1 MLRTQMT
8 LDEAIGSVLDTLKPH
23 LAHETWQSRRRY
35 LNQMVRCAQ
44 SLKLTYPCQELYDA
58 FILDDHHSSERRTLH
73 ILCVRLIDEVAQTD
87 ARKADGTYFN
97 PPIVPE
103 PSVVD
108 VYFSKVS
115 FTDAGQSI
123 PLPYLMGYTRLEL
136 IKLNLSDS
144 TIGQYVHVWQ
154 DILNRSTIKEPA
166 YSRELMEH
174 YLDLN
179 QEAFQTSQLQ
189 FWKWKINRKAIH
201 VLIEVIE
208 TGTLTWGLI
217 SKLNQPS
224 SSLDGIVSDY
234 AQELINRFLKPSTI
248 YLHQYTFRKVLTL
261 LHINQQQ
268 SLLII
273 TPDNI
278 YTLIELL
285 GQTFSLNSLSTIIPI
300 VRNILH
306 WLFIHEYIP
315 HNFSF
320 LVMSPSKHKDTMTP
334 YLSEAD
340 QAKLMTHLLSL
351 CYRDQLIIRLALQL
365 GLRDSDI
372 CHLTFESIQ
381 WEEEI
386 ISLRQIKTNHL
397 IRLPLLVDIGN
408 CLMHYLLEE
417 RPQQATIPTSYIIL
431 RKQAPYFPIKSVYPI
446 VHDILEALAI
456 KPINGDARG
465 SHLLRYTFAHNL
477 LKNKIPH
484 QIITDMLGHASIESD
499 KQYLSMDEAM
509 LKQCSLDLTQVG
521 WPMWM
526 VGGDHD

>member
-1 MLRTQMT
+1 MMRTQMT
-8 LDEAIGSVLDTLKPH
+8 LVEAINSVLDSLKPH

-35 LNQMVRCAQ
+35 FNQMTRCAQ
-44 SLKLTYPCQELYDA
+44 SLKITYPCQELYDA
-58 FILDDHHSSERRTLH
+58 FIQDDHHSSERRSLH

-87 ARKADGTYFN
+87 ARKEDGSYFN

-103 PSVVD
+103 PSVVA

-115 FTDAGQSI
+115 FIDAVQSI
-123 PLPYLMGYTRLEL
+123 PLSYLMGYTRLEL
-136 IKLNLSDS
+136 MKLNLSDS

-154 DILNRSTIKEPA
+154 AILNSSTIKDPT
-166 YSRELMEH
+166 YSRGLMEH
-174 YLDLN
+174 YLQLN
-179 QEAFQTSQLQ
+179 QEAFQTSHLQ
-189 FWKWKINRKAIH
+189 YWKWKINRKAIH

-208 TGTLTWGLI
+208 TGTLTWGPI
-217 SKLNQPS
+217 ATLNLTS
-224 SSLDGIVSDY
+224 NSLDKIVSDY
-234 AQELINRFLKPSTI
+234 EQELVNRFLKPSTI
-248 YLHQYTFRKVLTL
+248 YLHQYTFRKLLTL
-261 LHINQQQ
+261 LQINQLQ
-268 SLLII
+268 SLLLI
-273 TPDNI
+273 TPDTI
-278 YTLIELL
+278 YKLVELL
-285 GQTFSLNSLSTIIPI
+285 GQTFSMNSLSTIVPI

-315 HNFSF
+315 HDFSF
-320 LVMSPSKHKDTMTP
+320 LVMSPSKHKGTVTP
-334 YLSEAD
+334 YLSETD
-340 QAKLMTHLLSL
+340 QAKLMTHLLTL
-351 CYRDQLIIRLALQL
+351 CYRDQLIIRLAIQL

-386 ISLRQIKTNHL
+386 ISLRQIKTNHF

-417 RPQQATIPTSYIIL
+417 RPQQPTIPTSYIIL
-431 RKQAPYFPIKSVYPI
+431 RKQAPYLPIKSIYPI
-446 VHDILEALAI
+446 VHHILDALAI

-484 QIITDMLGHASIESD
+484 QIITNLLGHTSIESD

-521 WPMWM
+521 WPIWM
-526 VGGDHD
+526 VGDDHD